1 MNKNELIAEYSSK
14 NSVAKVDATK
24 AVDTLFEIITETLKS
39 GGDVKIAGFGTFKV
53 ADTKAKTG
61 RNPRTGESIQIA
73 ASKKPKFLAGK
84 QLKELIKSTV

>member
-14 NSVAKVDATK
+14 NSVGKTDATK
-24 AVDTLFEIITETLKS
+24 AVDTLIEIITDTLKS